1 MILRLCIQILPLTLE
16 EKNGEK
22 MFKMMLIVLAASGC
36 SIVLENP
43 TQNPKIET
51 LNPANAGMKTVP
63 KSLK

>member
-1 MILRLCIQILPLTLE
+1 LCIQILPLTLE